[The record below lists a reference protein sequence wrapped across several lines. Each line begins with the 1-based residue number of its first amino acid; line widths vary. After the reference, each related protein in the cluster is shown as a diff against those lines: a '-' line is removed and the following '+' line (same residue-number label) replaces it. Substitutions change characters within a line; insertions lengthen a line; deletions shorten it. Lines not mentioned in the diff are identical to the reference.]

1 MKPLAEMLHS
11 RDFTSPSLR
20 SEKRLQRRPSSPS
33 VRGFSLLEVLV
44 AFAILALTLGV
55 LLNIFS
61 GGLRNLGDGQH
72 YTRAVLDAQSKLAEI
87 GVSRPLAP
95 GEISGEIDDV
105 YRWSARISPLALS
118 PGGLATLYQ
127 VDLTV
132 KWGEASAARAVRLQT
147 LKIGPPT
154 S

>member
-1 MKPLAEMLHS
+1 MKPRPEVLPSRVFTRSSLQSEMRPH
-11 RDFTSPSLR
+11 RMPSL
-20 SEKRLQRRPSSPS
+20 PSM
-33 VRGFSLLEVLV
+33 RGFSLLEVLV

-87 GVSRPLAP
+87 GVSQPLAP

-132 KWGEASAARAVRLQT
+132 KWGEAGAARAVRLQT